1 MERKENRLPIFTKR
15 FRELQ
20 GELSN
25 TEFAEFL
32 GLSRQTVGF
41 YCNGDRLPD
50 VITLLQIAKKC
61 GVSTDWLLGSS
72 DIKSY
77 NAQPRIACELT
88 GLSEAAF
95 NRIWGITSY
104 SSKSQNDA
112 LRRAMNDFLS
122 NENFARLA
130 AELEGCIAYSKKIRH
145 YLSSI
150 ASDNKYTELGIPTDN
165 LELLNYIKDKWGYKR
180 ESGERFYD
188 CSDFGETIKAEQER
202 GYSLFLCQNLSLK
215 IINEISENIIR
226 GKT

>member
-20 GELSN
+20 GEMSN

-61 GVSTDWLLGSS
+61 GVSTDWLLGAS

-77 NAQPRIACELT
+77 SVQPRIACELT

-122 NENFARLA
+122 NENFARLVI
-130 AELEGCIAYSKKIRH
+130 ELERCIVYSKTIR
-145 YLSSI
+145 YLLSSI
-150 ASDNKYTELGIPTDN
+150 ASDTKYTELGIPTDAI
-165 LELLNYIKDKWGYKR
+165 ELLDYIKDRWNYKW
-180 ESGERFYD
+180 ESGERYYD
-188 CSDFGETIKAEQER
+188 CNDVGETIKAEQER
-202 GYSLFLCQNLSLK
+202 GYSLFLCQNLSSK
-215 IINEISENIIR
+215 IINEISENIIKE
-226 GKT
+226 KT